1 MILFVCNPEAAMKKR
16 MQGLSLLI
24 LCVFMISLTT
34 GCSSSGNEF
43 EYIEDAGQITIA
55 GMRLETAMLW

>member
-1 MILFVCNPEAAMKKR
+1 MKKR
-16 MQGLSLLI
+16 IQGLSLLI

-43 EYIEDAGQITIA
+43 EYIENAGQITIA
-55 GMRLETAMLW
+55 EMCLETAIIW

>member
-1 MILFVCNPEAAMKKR
+1 MKKR